1 MEKHFNSIEYVKGL
15 SEELIDSFKK
25 ANKATTPVLVG
36 NAKEKAVRNKLE
48 KIFPQ
53 SIGISTGC
61 IIDVNGHTSK
71 QTDIVIYE
79 KDICPVFSINDTPE
93 STYYPCESVIAIG
106 EIKSTLNTNT
116 IDDSF
121 SKIKSV
127 KECIRHSSDNMY
139 WRKYCSRQIIYGSE
153 SEIYNQEANAFDQI
167 YGFILCEKIELKI
180 ETFTNQCIDLIKN
193 TSAHLLPNIIVSLN
207 DGILVYIDTSCTN
220 NYFIREDKHNADS
233 IYFIEVPSGNFQY
246 LLHELNKF
254 INRGRS
260 SNILPFNKYI
270 IGSSSLPG
278 TGLICQI

>member
-1 MEKHFNSIEYVKGL
+1 M
-15 SEELIDSFKK
+15 
-25 ANKATTPVLVG
+25 
-36 NAKEKAVRNKLE
+36 E
-48 KIFPQ
+48 KIFPE

-93 STYYPCESVIAIG
+93 ST
-106 EIKSTLNTNT
+106 
-116 IDDSF
+116 
-121 SKIKSV
+121 
-127 KECIRHSSDNMY
+127 Y

-220 NYFIREDKHNADS
+220 NYFIREDKHN
-233 IYFIEVPSGNFQY
+233 
-246 LLHELNKF
+246 
-254 INRGRS
+254 
-260 SNILPFNKYI
+260 
-270 IGSSSLPG
+270 
-278 TGLICQI
+278 